1 MAEVSGVPFNSSD
14 PASVLRTRDQNRPQG
29 PPTPEVDEAG
39 DSEEN
44 GTSITEQDRAADLV
58 ERRQDRLDI
67 TQETRDQGDQEIQEE
82 DEQAFD
88 PANRA
93 ENERG
98 ASQVLEDLENDGGVR
113 NAADQVERQTL
124 GPADPGSRPVVQDD
138 PGDDDPV
145 RPGEIA
151 DTVRNERAN
160 EVAQDTMRDFETREQ
175 FVDER
180 RTSTGPIEQDQNTG
194 EETEVVQE
202 PVSETPDQAATGSAP
217 AAGPASQTQTQTE
230 NDQEGEPPRNPADVQ
245 TERGMNID
253 RLI

>member
-14 PASVLRTRDQNRPQG
+14 PASVVRTREQNKPQG
-29 PPTPEVDEAG
+29 PGAREVDEAE

-67 TQETRDQGDQEIQEE
+67 TQETQDQGNQETREE

-88 PANRA
+88 PANRE

-98 ASQVLEDLENDGGVR
+98 ASQVLEDLENNKGVR
-113 NAADQVERQTL
+113 NAANQVERQTR
-124 GPADPGSRPVVQDD
+124 GPVDPGSRPVAQDD

-175 FVDER
+175 VVLER
-180 RTSTGPIEQDQNTG
+180 RESTGASEQNQNTA
-194 EETEVVQE
+194 EETEAAQE

-217 AAGPASQTQTQTE
+217 AAGSASQTQTD
-230 NDQEGEPPRNPADVQ
+230 NDQEGEPPRNPTDVQ